1 MSSRKSGRRM
11 TGLVHGRTFVRE
23 QILRGLFPL
32 VLAWTAFVP
41 LMMVNAGLLSMNPY
55 PEGGARHQLF
65 EQAAFCLP
73 LVLPLAVAAW
83 MLYKWRDLL
92 RVPSLVPLFTTLWRL
107 AAHGLAW
114 FFLLLAV
121 SLAGMY
127 LDYDPAQD
135 PQGQYWPWAIAAA
148 LLYAS
153 VPAPMGAIFTA
164 WRSLRRGGGDR
175 A

>member
-1 MSSRKSGRRM
+1 M
-11 TGLVHGRTFVRE
+11 TGLAHGRAFVRE

-41 LMMVNAGLLSMNPY
+41 LMMVNAGLLLMNFY

-65 EQAAFCLP
+65 EQVVFWLP
-73 LVLPLAVAAW
+73 LMLPLAAAAW
-83 MLYKWRDLL
+83 ILHKWRNLL
-92 RVPSLVPLFTTLWRL
+92 RVPSSVPLFTTLWRFVV
-107 AAHGLAW
+107 HGLAC
-114 FFLLLAV
+114 FFLLFAV

-135 PQGQYWPWAIAAA
+135 HQGQYWPWAIAAA
-148 LLYAS
+148 LLYAAI
-153 VPAPMGAIFTA
+153 PAPMGAMITA